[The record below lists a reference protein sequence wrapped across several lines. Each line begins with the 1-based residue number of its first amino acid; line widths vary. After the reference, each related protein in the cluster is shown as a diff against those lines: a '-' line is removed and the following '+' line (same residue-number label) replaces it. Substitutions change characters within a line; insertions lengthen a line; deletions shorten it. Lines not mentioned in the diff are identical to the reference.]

1 MTVVPESRIE
11 GLGDHDVM
19 EPQLGVLGVLLS

>member
-1 MTVVPESRIE
+1 MTVALGSRIE
-11 GLGDHDVM
+11 GLDDHEVM